1 MNFSESGNEDMYED
15 AILVTGATGYVGG
28 RLVPRLLADGYRVKA
43 MGRSLDKLSSR
54 PWAKHPLVSL
64 AKGDVLDLA
73 SLNRAAKGCRAA
85 YYLVHS
91 MIARDKKFA
100 EADRKSAQN
109 LVTAAARQGLE
120 RIIYLGGLGDI
131 THPEMSEHLRS
142 RHEVGDILQ
151 AGPVPTTVLRAAMI
165 LGSGSASF
173 EILRY
178 LVERLPVMITPKWVR
193 SPCQPISISSVL
205 AYLQGCLEKD
215 ETLGQTFDI
224 GDDEVLNYRQIID
237 IYTEEARLPK
247 RWIIPVPVLTPR
259 LSAYWI
265 HLVTPVPSAI
275 AMPLTEGLSVPVV
288 CKDDRIR
295 SIIPLQPASCR
306 ETIRKAL
313 EKIGHRSVETCWS
326 DAGCLLPPEWAFCG
340 DAEYTGGTIMRCGF
354 KVVLQATPDDV
365 WKPIGRIGGDAGW
378 YYGNLLWRLR
388 GGIDKVMGGIG
399 IRRGRRH
406 PTRLMV
412 GDALDFWRV
421 LAVEAPKKLV
431 LVAEMKLPGEALL
444 EFDINSVQKDR
455 TELRMLSKFVPRGLG
470 GILYWYGFYPFHE
483 VIFKGMLEAIARQ
496 INRPVIDGPMRFT
509 PRLTAGCPVPE
520 DPSV

>member
-1 MNFSESGNEDMYED
+1 MHPK

-43 MGRSLDKLSSR
+43 VGRSLAKLSSR
-54 PWAKHPLVSL
+54 SWSNHPLLELVE
-64 AKGDVLDLA
+64 GDVLDLE

-91 MIARDKKFA
+91 MIAQDKKFA

-109 LVTAAARQGLE
+109 LAEAAANQGLE
-120 RIIYLGGLGDI
+120 RIIYLGGLGDV

-151 AGPVPTTVLRAAMI
+151 SGPVPATVLRAAMI

-178 LVERLPVMITPKWVR
+178 LVERLPVMITPKWVH
-193 SPCQPISISSVL
+193 SACQPISITSVL
-205 AYLQGCLEKD
+205 AYLQGCLEND
-215 ETLGQTFDI
+215 ATVGQTFDI
-224 GDDEVLNYRQIID
+224 GDNEVLTYRQIID
-237 IYTEEARLPK
+237 IYAQEAGLPR

-265 HLVTPVPSAI
+265 HLVTPVPAAI

-288 CKDDRIR
+288 CRDDRIR
-295 SIIPLQPASCR
+295 RLIPLQPSSCR

-313 EKIGHRSVETCWS
+313 QKTDDRSVETCWS
-326 DAGCLLPPEWAFCG
+326 DAGCLLPPEWAACG
-340 DAEYTGGTIMRCGF
+340 DAAYTGGTILRCGF
-354 KVVLQATPDDV
+354 SVILEATPEDV
-365 WKPIGRIGGDAGW
+365 WAPVERIGGDTGW
-378 YYGNLLWRLR
+378 YYANLLWRLR
-388 GGIDKVMGGIG
+388 GVIDTIIGGIG

-406 PTRLMV
+406 PAGLMV

-421 LAVEAPKKLV
+421 LTVDAPKKLV
-431 LVAEMKLPGEALL
+431 LLAEMKLPGEAVMA
-444 EFDINSVQKDR
+444 FDIRPIRENR
-455 TELRMLSKFVPRGLG
+455 TELRMLSRFVPRGLG
-470 GILYWYGFYPFHE
+470 GIVYWYILYPFHE
-483 VIFKGMLEAIARQ
+483 VIYRGMLESIART
-496 INRPVIDGPMRFT
+496 IRRPIIHGPVRFT
-509 PRLTAGCPVPE
+509 PRLPAACPE
-520 DPSV
+520 TKKSL

>member
-1 MNFSESGNEDMYED
+1 MYKD
-15 AILVTGATGYVGG
+15 AVLVTGATGYVGG

-43 MGRSLDKLSSR
+43 MGRSLSKLASR
-54 PWAKHPLVSL
+54 PWADHPMVEL
-64 AKGDVLDLA
+64 AEGDVLNLE

-91 MIARDKKFA
+91 MIAQDKKFA

-109 LVTAAARQGLE
+109 MVKAGADQGLE

-131 THPEMSEHLRS
+131 THPEMSDHLRS

-151 AGPVPTTVLRAAMI
+151 SGPVPTTVLRAAMI

-178 LVERLPVMITPKWVR
+178 LVERLPVMITPKWVS

-205 AYLQGCLEKD
+205 TYLQGCLEND
-215 ETLGQTFDI
+215 DVLGQTFDI
-224 GDDEVLNYRQIID
+224 GDNEVLAYRQIID
-237 IYTEEARLPK
+237 IYAEEARLPK
-247 RWIIPVPVLTPR
+247 RWIIPVPVLTPK

-295 SIIPLQPASCR
+295 RIIPLQPSSCR

-313 EKIGHRSVETCWS
+313 QKIGDRSVETCWS
-326 DAGCLLPPEWAFCG
+326 DAGCLLPPEWAYCG
-340 DAEYTGGTIMRCGF
+340 DAEYTGGTILRCGY
-354 KVVLQATPDDV
+354 KVVLQATPEDV
-365 WKPIGRIGGDAGW
+365 WAPIGRIGGDTGW

-388 GGIDKVMGGIG
+388 GEIDRIAGGVG
-399 IRRGRRH
+399 LRRGRRH
-406 PTRLMV
+406 PSELMV

-421 LAVEAPKKLV
+421 SEIEPPHKLV
-431 LVAEMKLPGEALL
+431 LLAEMKLPGEALM
-444 EFDINSVQKDR
+444 EIDIRPMENGQ
-455 TELRMLSKFVPRGLG
+455 TELKMLSKFVPRGLG
-470 GILYWYGFYPFHE
+470 GMIYWYTLYPFHE
-483 VIFKGMLEAIARQ
+483 LIFKGMLEAIAKNIR
-496 INRPVIDGPMRFT
+496 RPITFGPVRFT
-509 PRLTAGCPVPE
+509 PRLPNSCAVPKK
-520 DPSV
+520 PS